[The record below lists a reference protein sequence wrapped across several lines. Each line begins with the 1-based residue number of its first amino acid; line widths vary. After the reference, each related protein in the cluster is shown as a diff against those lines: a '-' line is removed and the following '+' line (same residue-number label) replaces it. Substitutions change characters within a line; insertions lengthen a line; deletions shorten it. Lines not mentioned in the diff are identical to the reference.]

1 MKQVF
6 TAVAAFVAVLYLVVV
21 VFFQI
26 KDPHY

>member
-1 MKQVF
+1 MKHVF
-6 TAVAAFVAVLYLVVV
+6 TSIAAFIAVLYLIVV

>member
-6 TAVAAFVAVLYLVVV
+6 TTVAAFVAVLYLVVV